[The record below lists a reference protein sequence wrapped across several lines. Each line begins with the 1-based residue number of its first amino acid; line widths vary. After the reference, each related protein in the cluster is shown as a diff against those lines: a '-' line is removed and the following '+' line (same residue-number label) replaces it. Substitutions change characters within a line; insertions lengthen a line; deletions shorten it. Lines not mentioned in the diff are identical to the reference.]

1 MTFYLVTILL
11 VDSAFD
17 LCTCRVLF
25 MVSMS
30 FWILLDCF
38 RDLLRLNLNF
48 LCQLQMCGNGIRC
61 VAKYLAELEKATA
74 PKR

>member
-1 MTFYLVTILL
+1 
-11 VDSAFD
+11 
-17 LCTCRVLF
+17 